1 MNLEGGNSICVCVYH
16 SKRKKKQEDKG
27 NFCRVSLVE
36 EKKKKSRSLW
46 RSPTSWYLSAQ
57 IVTESGT
64 P

>member
-1 MNLEGGNSICVCVYH
+1 MNLEGENIVCVCVYH

-36 EKKKKSRSLW
+36 EKKKSRSLW
-46 RSPTSWYLSAQ
+46 RPPTSWYLSAQ
-57 IVTESGT
+57 IVTETGT